1 MSWDPLSRSRSAFSR
16 FYQVLDLSMSFSI
29 ILGVLRCSKDSRSDR
44 QCSLL
49 SALLALGGGG
59 LTLSSSG
66 GLLGDSLN
74 LLLDGEASLLAV
86 DHNLEAL
93 DVGEVGAKGSDGKL
107 LGDGGL
113 SPLGSEA
120 GLLGG
125 LDEGSSA
132 GATLK
137 RDLHSGQRQSLQR
150 QNHSWEVLGIN
161 EHAVLVSDVDDGDH
175 LSVVVTE
182 VNKGNSASF
191 NEVFVSLFK
200 QKTALDR
207 SEVVHDTQVQQQH
220 VWAVIGVSHVCGG
233 PQKVTYHFFFYITIL
248 NNNQRR
254 VAP

>member
-44 QCSLL
+44 HRSLL

-59 LTLSSSG
+59 LTFSSG
-66 GLLGDSLN
+66 RLLGDSLN

-93 DVGEVGAKGSDGKL
+93 DVGEVGAEASDGKF
-107 LGDGGL
+107 LGDGSL

-125 LDEGSSA
+125 FDEGSSA
-132 GATLK
+132 GATLEG
-137 RDLHSGQRQSLQR
+137 DLHSGQRQSLQR
-150 QNHSWEVLGIN
+150 HNHSWEVLGIN

-233 PQKVTYHFFFYITIL
+233 PQQVTYHFFFYITIL
-248 NNNQRR
+248 NNNQWR